1 MSCQVVLWGCVCS
14 TGGWIGCR
22 PPSVAC
28 VLGPFERGAGVI
40 GRDGDGA
47 NFLAEKQPAKQHFMA
62 VQKYWSRHLTGK
74 RLKEPKKTMLVFSN
88 FPSVANNG
96 KRRRQVVSSQLRDVE
111 MSWQVTFSCFPPC
124 LLSYKSCSLR
134 LYFCFFSSY
143 CSFKAL
149 PFLTVRGTK
158 LTQCSKQKKKE
169 KKKCNSAQH

>member
-111 MSWQVTFSCFPPC
+111 MSWQVTFSCFPPSSLKLQELQPAIVF
-124 LLSYKSCSLR
+124 LL
-134 LYFCFFSSY
+134 FF
-143 CSFKAL
+143 
-149 PFLTVRGTK
+149 FL
-158 LTQCSKQKKKE
+158 LQF
-169 KKKCNSAQH
+169 